1 MESANIAVDARS
13 KFSDELTPEKDVQS
27 EIDRVGASLALL
39 EISPVVDSGSSSG
52 GVADVAAV
60 DGGSSRR
67 KLIILDVN
75 GLLGD
80 VVRRRVPGG
89 ASFSGGTSEIIKR
102 PFCDDFLRFC
112 FDKFDVGIWSSRLK
126 KNLDPIVDYLLGDQ
140 KKKLLFCWNMSNCT
154 QTGFKTP
161 ENKHKPLVLKEL
173 RKIWEN
179 EFPNLQWFV
188 KGYYNESNTLL
199 LDDSPYKALLNPVHS
214 SIFPE
219 TFKLMNKNDKALGPG
234 GDLRVYLE
242 CLADAEDVRGY
253 VEEHPFGQKAIDETS
268 SNWNFYSQVLGSL
281 P

>member
-1 MESANIAVDARS
+1 MGSANIAVDPRS
-13 KFSDELTPEKDVQS
+13 KLSDELTSEKDGRS
-27 EIDRVGASLALL
+27 EIDQVGASLAVL
-39 EISPVVDSGSSSG
+39 EISPVVGSGSSG

-89 ASFSGGTSEIIKR
+89 ASFSGGTIIKR

-140 KKKLLFCWNMSNCT
+140 KKKLLFCWNMSHCT
-154 QTGFKTP
+154 QTGFNTP
-161 ENKHKPLVLKEL
+161 ENKSKPLVFKEL

-179 EFPNLQWFV
+179 EFPNVAWAV

-199 LDDSPYKALLNPVHS
+199 LDDTPYKALLNPVHS

-219 TFKLMNKNDKALGPG
+219 TYKLMNKNDKALGPG

-268 SNWNFYSQVLGSL
+268 SNWNFFSRVLGSL

>member
-89 ASFSGGTSEIIKR
+89 ASFSGGTIIKR